1 MHVSLARQIEGSR
14 LYVQKGVKP
23 NFIAVKSKVLG
34 FTAYLWCKAGIAEN
48 HQKYGLETP
57 AFR

>member
-1 MHVSLARQIEGSR
+1 MHVSLARQIERSR

-34 FTAYLWCKAGIAEN
+34 FTAYFWCKAGIAEN
-48 HQKYGLETP
+48 HFLGI
-57 AFR
+57 